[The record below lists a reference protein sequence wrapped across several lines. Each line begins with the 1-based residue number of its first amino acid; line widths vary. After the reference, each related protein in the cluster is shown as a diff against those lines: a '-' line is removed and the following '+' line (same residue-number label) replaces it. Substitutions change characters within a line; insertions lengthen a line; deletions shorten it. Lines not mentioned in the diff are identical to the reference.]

1 MDSVSVSRDD
11 IDALTQGLDAGL
23 LPAGELLRSLVNAI
37 QAVFDGG
44 EDSVTVSVDVTG
56 SLRDTFDAAFT
67 PEPGPPAD
75 PAPAPLTPAPPIPAP
90 PAPGAQQVHL
100 RVFKIT
106 R

>member
-11 IDALTQGLDAGL
+11 MDALTQALDAGL

-44 EDSVTVSVDVTG
+44 EESVTVGVDVTG

-67 PEPGPPAD
+67 PEPGAAGPA
-75 PAPAPLTPAPPIPAP
+75 PAP
-90 PAPGAQQVHL
+90 PAPPAPAQQVHL

>member
-11 IDALTQGLDAGL
+11 IDALTQALDAGL

-44 EDSVTVSVDVTG
+44 EESVTVSVDVTG

-67 PEPGPPAD
+67 PEPGAA
-75 PAPAPLTPAPPIPAP
+75 APAPAP
-90 PAPGAQQVHL
+90 PAPPAPAQQVHL

>member
-11 IDALTQGLDAGL
+11 IGALTQALDAGL

-44 EDSVTVSVDVTG
+44 EESVTVSVDVTG

-67 PEPGPPAD
+67 PEPGA
-75 PAPAPLTPAPPIPAP
+75 AAAATAPP
-90 PAPGAQQVHL
+90 AQQVHL